1 MRKIKYII
9 LLVSFLYGIGYSYT
23 TATVESVG
31 SVTNFVSG
39 VESIFTNPA
48 FISNIKG
55 TQIMVDYKKFFP
67 VSSEQNVEGYTPADI
82 SNILFAIKFDFNE
95 NLSCG
100 IGTGLLNIL
109 NFYNETELVFASGY
123 SKNFGDIK
131 LNFAGQVV
139 SKTIDFSDTEYGKTK
154 KFYINTFVAIEYK
167 NFVFSFL
174 GNKMFKK
181 TDDEEPV
188 ELVPEITYNWLDKI
202 LFSVGLQTVP
212 QIELKTGV
220 EWKLKENLSFRSGIN
235 NNEFSIGLG
244 MKIKK
249 IYLNISSVYPYRFFQ
264 PLPQLRTG
272 IIYNW

>member
-1 MRKIKYII
+1 
-9 LLVSFLYGIGYSYT
+9 
-23 TATVESVG
+23 
-31 SVTNFVSG
+31 
-39 VESIFTNPA
+39 
-48 FISNIKG
+48 
-55 TQIMVDYKKFFP
+55 
-67 VSSEQNVEGYTPADI
+67 
-82 SNILFAIKFDFNE
+82 LFAIKFDFNE

-109 NFYNETELVFASGY
+109 NFYNETEVVFASGY
-123 SKNFGDIK
+123 NKNFGDIK

-249 IYLNISSVYPYRFFQ
+249 IYLNLSSVYPYRFFQ